1 MKASFEC
8 VDGHTAGMPVRMVV
22 SGAPKL
28 QGADQ
33 SERRQHFI
41 QEFDWIRRALMFE
54 PRGHSAKM
62 NLGKMDVNTIDLEAI
77 TLLISG

>member
-41 QEFDWIRRALMFE
+41 QEFDWIRRESIEFDNTKD
-54 PRGHSAKM
+54 PKM
-62 NLGKMDVNTIDLEAI
+62 
-77 TLLISG
+77 